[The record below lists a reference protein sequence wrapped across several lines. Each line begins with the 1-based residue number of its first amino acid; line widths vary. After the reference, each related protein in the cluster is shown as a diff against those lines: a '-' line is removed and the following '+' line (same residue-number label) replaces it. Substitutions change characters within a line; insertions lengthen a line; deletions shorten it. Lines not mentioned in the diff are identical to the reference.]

1 MSEEHLGSLV
11 YVIEDQ
17 MLKCTVYH
25 QFQDA
30 GSLIIF
36 HPSGIESFLHMTL
49 RFVIWFGVIL
59 NFLSDI

>member
-49 RFVIWFGVIL
+49 RFVI
-59 NFLSDI
+59 